1 MDFLKAYQ
9 KKIMINVLK
18 KMNLEFTKETILN
31 NMNDIF
37 NFINN
42 SNYAV
47 STKRDYLIIFSIILK
62 NLNQIHA
69 QKIVYEQVLKYSN
82 EHNKNEYKQC
92 LDENEQKNYIKYD
105 KLLIKVNDLINE
117 YNKNKNF
124 KNIFKLLLLSLYV
137 LNPPLRN
144 DYNNMKIIY
153 NEYEDDKKN
162 NFLLVNNNNYY
173 VIINNDKVI
182 KKHGRGEIPII
193 NETLKI
199 ILNIYLSEYANNNI
213 YLFENKDKTPYT
225 KRQIQHYINSY
236 FKNEN
241 KTLTIYNLRSAYI
254 SNFYINN
261 LDILSRDILAD
272 KMRHS
277 RQTAEIN
284 YCKYFI

>member
-1 MDFLKAYQ
+1 
-9 KKIMINVLK
+9 
-18 KMNLEFTKETILN
+18 
-31 NMNDIF
+31 
-37 NFINN
+37 
-42 SNYAV
+42 
-47 STKRDYLIIFSIILK
+47 
-62 NLNQIHA
+62 
-69 QKIVYEQVLKYSN
+69 
-82 EHNKNEYKQC
+82 
-92 LDENEQKNYIKYD
+92 
-105 KLLIKVNDLINE
+105 
-117 YNKNKNF
+117 
-124 KNIFKLLLLSLYV
+124 
-137 LNPPLRN
+137 
-144 DYNNMKIIY
+144 MKIIY